1 MILYANTDSRANSG
15 VILASVAS
23 DLSYPS
29 MLHSPT
35 QPLLYTYRRCP
46 YAMRARMAL
55 LVAGVQFEAVEIV
68 LRDKPAELLRISP
81 KGTVP
86 VLQCPGGQVLE
97 QSWAIMQ
104 WALAPQDPQ
113 GWWSRAQTPENLALL
128 HLNDGEFKHHL
139 DRYKYPDRFG
149 GADASAH
156 WAQAQV
162 ALLQPLQQ
170 RLERAPYLGGDAP
183 CATDLALFPFVRQL
197 AAVDPCAFAALPL
210 PAVQAWLAGWLSSPL
225 FEACMVKLPAQC
237 PQPFPVYAV

>member
-1 MILYANTDSRANSG
+1 MATD
-15 VILASVAS
+15 I
-23 DLSYPS
+23 SY
-29 MLHSPT
+29 SPMSHALVK
-35 QPLLYTYRRCP
+35 PLLYTYRRCP

-55 LVAGVQFEAVEIV
+55 LKAGIEFDAIEIV

-104 WALAPQDPQ
+104 WALAPQNPQ

-128 HLNDGEFKHHL
+128 ALNDGEFKHHL

-149 GADASAH
+149 GADAAAH

-162 ALLQPLQQ
+162 ALLQPLQR
-170 RLERAPYLGGDAP
+170 RLERTRYLGGDAP
-183 CATDLALFPFVRQL
+183 CATDLALFPFIRQF
-197 AAVDPCAFAALPL
+197 AAVQPSAFAALPL
-210 PAVQAWLAGWLSSPL
+210 PAVQAWLADWLDSPL
-225 FEACMVKLPAQC
+225 FEVCMVKLSAQC
-237 PQPFPVYAV
+237 QTPFPVHAV